1 MQVPNI
7 PSTSLSGNN
16 VKAIEPSFTPN
27 YVGTSYQELQDKS
40 RTGPLT
46 VSEKAVLNAINK
58 VNKTLEGTPQRYEF
72 RLHKSSGILMV
83 KIYNKETNEMIR
95 EIPPEKMIELVEKL
109 QQLVV
114 GAIIDEK
121 R

>member
-1 MQVPNI
+1 MQVPNL
-7 PSTSLSGNN
+7 PTTSLSNNN
-16 VKAIEPSFTPN
+16 VKVVEPSFTPT
-27 YVGTSYQELQDKS
+27 YVGTSYHELQEKS
-40 RTGPLT
+40 RTQPLS
-46 VSEKAVLNAINK
+46 VSEKAIFEAINK

-72 RLHKSSGILMV
+72 RLHESSGILMV

-109 QQLVV
+109 QQIVV